1 MSDTTTLIHE
11 YEASRQLAERMNH
24 ASLTMKR
31 ARRRA
36 TAAAELGAARE
47 TAAKALSQVLHLLRA
62 DVEPIAAASG
72 DREIPEGLIVDLRER
87 YGAQMPYLVN
97 DLADAIKSLAA
108 GETTNEAIEVI
119 DKLSQSADSVASAS
133 FRRLRRR

>member
-11 YEASRQLAERMNH
+11 YEVSRQLAERMNR

-31 ARRRA
+31 ACRPG
-36 TAAAELGAARE
+36 AEARDLDDARKDAV
-47 TAAKALSQVLHLLRA
+47 TVLSVVHKMLLP
-62 DVEPIAAASG
+62 EPESNPSIG
-72 DREIPEGLIVDLRER
+72 DIPQDLIEDLRSR
-87 YGAQMPYLVN
+87 YGNEMPYLLR
-97 DLADAIKSLAA
+97 DLSNAVQSLLGGSISA
-108 GETTNEAIEVI
+108 EAIGVV